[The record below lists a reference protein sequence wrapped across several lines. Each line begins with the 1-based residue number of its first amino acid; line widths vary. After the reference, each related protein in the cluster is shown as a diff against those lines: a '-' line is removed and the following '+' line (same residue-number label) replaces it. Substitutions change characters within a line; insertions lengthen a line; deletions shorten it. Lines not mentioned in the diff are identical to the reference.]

1 VVDQAAARSEQVN
14 VRLTAAEHDVV
25 TALAF
30 LEGTSSA
37 EVIRAAVS
45 DFLAAQA
52 ADPDVMALMRTR
64 AERKAR
70 KEGGL
75 ADIKGRPRRNR

>member
-1 VVDQAAARSEQVN
+1 MVGQAESKSEQVN

-37 EVIRAAVS
+37 EVIRTAVS
-45 DFLAAQA
+45 DFLSTQA
-52 ADPDVMALMRTR
+52 KDPDVVALLTTR
-64 AERKAR
+64 ATRRATRDGTLTPIRK
-70 KEGGL
+70 
-75 ADIKGRPRRNR
+75 RPRQTN